1 MSMTM
6 KRTVTRWIVL
16 AALAWSGLG
25 MAADTAQVERGRYLA
40 LAGDCQSCHTV
51 QGGKPYAGGR
61 IMATPFGNIPTP
73 NITPDKSTG
82 IGNWSADDF
91 YQAMHQGIGKDGRL
105 LYPAFPFTSY
115 TKTSRADVDAI
126 YAYLRSLP
134 AVIRANGDTDLRF
147 PYSQR
152 RLLSAWRALY
162 FTEGEFAVDPKQ
174 SAQWNR
180 GAYLV
185 KGLGHCNDCHTARN
199 SLGAT
204 INDPR
209 LAGGMIPMQD
219 WYAPDLSTQAHG
231 GLAGWSEQDIVDLLK
246 TGRSSKSTAYG
257 PMAEVVLK
265 STQHLT
271 DDDLGAIATYLTSL
285 PARPKP
291 PENDSPLDNTPLV
304 AQGQKIY
311 LDRCASCHGKSGT
324 GVAGVY
330 PPLDGNSSVT
340 EPLGV
345 NAIRIVLLGGFAPAT
360 VNNPRPYSMP
370 PFAQRLS
377 DNDVAA
383 VVTFIRQAWNNKAGA
398 VSEENVRSYRSTPAI

>member
-1 MSMTM
+1 MGMTM
-6 KRTVTRWIVL
+6 KLKMTRWIAL
-16 AALAWSGLG
+16 TALAWSGFG
-25 MAADTAQVERGRYLA
+25 MAADAAQIEHGRYLA
-40 LAGDCQSCHTV
+40 LAGDCVSCHTV

-61 IMATPFGNIPTP
+61 IMVTPFGNIPTP
-73 NITPDKSTG
+73 NITPDKGTG
-82 IGNWSADDF
+82 IGDWSADDF
-91 YQAMHQGIGKDGRL
+91 YQAMHKGIGKDGRL

-115 TKTSRADVDAI
+115 TKASRADVDAI

-134 AVIRANGDTDLRF
+134 PVKQANGDTELRF

-162 FTEGEFAVDPKQ
+162 FTEGEFTADPKQ
-174 SAQWNR
+174 SAGWNR

-257 PMAEVVLK
+257 PMADVVLK

-271 DDDLGAIATYLTSL
+271 DDDLGAIATYLKSL
-285 PARPKP
+285 PPRPKP
-291 PENDSPLDNTPLV
+291 SEDDSPLDNTPLV

-311 LDRCASCHGKSGT
+311 LDRCASCHGKSGS

-360 VNNPRPYSMP
+360 LHNPRPYSMP

-383 VVTFIRQAWNNKAGA
+383 VVTFIRQAWTNKAGA
-398 VSEENVRSYRSTPAI
+398 VSEENVRTYRSTPAI

>member
-1 MSMTM
+1 
-6 KRTVTRWIVL
+6 
-16 AALAWSGLG
+16 
-25 MAADTAQVERGRYLA
+25 
-40 LAGDCQSCHTV
+40 
-51 QGGKPYAGGR
+51 
-61 IMATPFGNIPTP
+61 
-73 NITPDKSTG
+73 
-82 IGNWSADDF
+82 
-91 YQAMHQGIGKDGRL
+91 
-105 LYPAFPFTSY
+105 
-115 TKTSRADVDAI
+115 
-126 YAYLRSLP
+126 
-134 AVIRANGDTDLRF
+134 
-147 PYSQR
+147 
-152 RLLSAWRALY
+152 
-162 FTEGEFAVDPKQ
+162 
-174 SAQWNR
+174 
-180 GAYLV
+180 V

-231 GLAGWSEQDIVDLLK
+231 GLAGWSERDIVDLLK

-257 PMAEVVLK
+257 PMANVVLN

-271 DDDLGAIATYLTSL
+271 DDDLGAIATYLKSL
-285 PARPKP
+285 PPRPKP
-291 PENDSPLDNTPLV
+291 PEDDSPLDNTPLV

-311 LDRCASCHGKSGT
+311 LDRCASCHGKSGA

-360 VNNPRPYSMP
+360 AGNARPYSMP

-383 VVTFIRQAWNNKAGA
+383 VVTFIRQAWTNKAGA
-398 VSEENVRSYRSTPAI
+398 VSEENVRTYRSTPAI